1 MNTSQLPLRRN
12 LSPIFRLSLIVAAL
26 MAVTSLAGLL
36 FQSEIYPTDDLH
48 YSFVSTDVVNL
59 LIVLPILLG
68 SMSLTR
74 RGRLIGLLFWPGALS
89 VVTYH
94 YIAYAVAIPFTWQFW
109 AYLALVFLSA
119 YTICLLLSGV
129 DASVVREQLKGK
141 VSERFAGI
149 VLAGFGILF
158 FVWRGA
164 LAVQTILG
172 SAVLSQP
179 EFATAIADILLAPA
193 WTVGGALLWRR
204 RAFGYVTGA
213 GLLFQFSML
222 FVGLVAFF
230 ALQPVIAGV
239 PFPVDDFVA
248 VFSMGL
254 SCFIPFGLFVRGIVS
269 ANK

>member
-1 MNTSQLPLRRN
+1 LR
-12 LSPIFRLSLIVAAL
+12 PIFRLSLIVAAL
-26 MAVTSLAGLL
+26 MAVASLAGLF
-36 FQSEIYPTDDLH
+36 FQSELYPTDNLR
-48 YSFVSTDVVNL
+48 YSLVSTDVVNL

-89 VVTYH
+89 VVIYH
-94 YIAYAVAIPFTWQFW
+94 YIAYAVAMSFTWQIW

-119 YTICLLLSGV
+119 YTIYLLLSGV
-129 DASVVREQLKGK
+129 DAAVVRKQLTGK

-164 LAVQTILG
+164 LAVQTTLG
-172 SAVLSQP
+172 SVVLSQP
-179 EFATAIADILLAPA
+179 EFATAIADVLLAPA
-193 WTVGGALLWRR
+193 WVVGGALLWRR

-213 GLLFQFSML
+213 GLLFHLSML
-222 FVGLVAFF
+222 FVGLFVFF

-239 PFPVDDFVA
+239 PFPVGDFVA

-254 SCFIPFGLFVRGIVS
+254 ICFIPFGLVGRGVS
-269 ANK
+269 SSNK